1 MKIDRAGLDAC
12 SQADGVVVVI
22 DVLRAFS
29 TSAYAFAA
37 GADEILP
44 VATVAEAFELRR
56 RFPGAL
62 LMGEVDGLKIDGFD
76 FGNSPDD
83 FAGNELN
90 GRRMI
95 QRTGHGTQGLVL
107 SRSAAHLY
115 AASFVCARATV
126 EAVLRLQPTRVTF
139 VITGAGISPGGAA
152 FTQGD
157 EDAACADYLEALL
170 RGEAPDPAPYLE
182 RVIQAPTAN
191 KFHDPEQVDFSPAD
205 LDRCTRLDRFGFAMP
220 VVRAGG
226 LLVMSRQTP

>member
-37 GADEILP
+37 GAAEILP

-62 LMGEVDGLKIDGFD
+62 LMGEVDGLMIDGFD
-76 FGNSPDD
+76 FGNSPND
-83 FAGNELN
+83 LN
-90 GRRMI
+90 GYDLYGRRMI

-107 SRSAAHLY
+107 SRSAAYLF
-115 AASFVCARATV
+115 AASFVCAGATA
-126 EAVLRLQPTRVTF
+126 EAVLRLRPTRVTL
-139 VITGAGISPGGAA
+139 VITGVVADPGGAA
-152 FTQGD
+152 FVQGD
-157 EDAACADYLEALL
+157 EDVACADYLEALL
-170 RGEAPDPAPYLE
+170 RGSAPDPAPYLE
-182 RVIQAPTAN
+182 RVIRAPAAN
-191 KFHDPEQVDFSPAD
+191 KFHDPEQMDFSPAD
-205 LDRCTRLDRFGFAMP
+205 LDSCTRLDRFDFAMP
-220 VVRAGG
+220 VARADG